1 MLDTLDLG
9 ISLDKQTYR
18 QQVESLSSRLRSLQ
32 NACWEKRL
40 PVILVL
46 EGWAASGKGA
56 LVKRMV
62 DCMDPRG
69 FTVHPILEPTE
80 EERRYPFLWRFWN
93 NLPAQGSIG
102 VFYHSWYT
110 HVLEDRLFK
119 RVRSSQVPGLML
131 QINAFERQLADDG
144 VAIAKF
150 WMHLSRK
157 ELKHRLKKYAED
169 PLDSWRVRPEDWH
182 QEKNYK
188 DYSALAEDMV
198 VQTSTGSAPW
208 TLVEGDCRRWA
219 EVKVMTEVAAN
230 LTAALDRLQI
240 AEPIP
245 KLPPQAKLEPTE
257 PDLLAKV
264 DLSLSLSADD
274 YKKQLK
280 QEQVALRQLQLKI
293 HKHQIPV
300 LAIFEGWDAAGKGG
314 AIKRLTDTLDPR
326 SYVVQAFAAPTDEE
340 KIHHYLWR
348 FWRKL
353 PTAGTIGIFD
363 RSWYGR
369 VLVERVEG
377 FATDVEWRR
386 AYREINEFESQLVGA
401 GYVLLKF
408 WLHISPEEQLQRFKQ
423 REGDPFKEYK
433 LTPED
438 FRNREKWPLYEV
450 AVNQAVQRTHT
461 LQAPWHLIAAN
472 DKYYARIKVIQTVI
486 QAIEAELQ
494 RRG

>member
-1 MLDTLDLG
+1 MLDTLDLS

-18 QQVESLSSRLRSLQ
+18 QEIDALSGRLRTLQ

-40 PVILVL
+40 PVVLVL
-46 EGWAASGKGA
+46 EGWAAAGKGA
-56 LVKRMV
+56 LVKRLV

-69 FTVHPILEPTE
+69 FRVHPILSPTDDE
-80 EERRYPFLWRFWN
+80 KRYPFLWRFWQ
-93 NLPAQGSIG
+93 NLPAQGSMG

-110 HVLEDRLFK
+110 HVLEDRLFE
-119 RVRSSQVPGLML
+119 RVKAAQVPTLMMH
-131 QINAFERQLADDG
+131 INEFERQLADDG

-150 WMHLSRK
+150 WIHLSRK
-157 ELKHRLKKYAED
+157 ELKRRLKKYAED
-169 PLDSWRVRPEDWH
+169 PLDSWRVRPEDWK

-188 DYSALAEDMV
+188 DYATLAENMV

-219 EVKVMTEVAAN
+219 EIKVMTEVAAN
-230 LTAALDRLQI
+230 LTAALDRLKI
-240 AEPIP
+240 YAVPP
-245 KLPPQAKLEPTE
+245 PLPPQTHLEPTE

-264 DLSLSLSADD
+264 DLTLKLSAED
-274 YKKQLK
+274 YKQQLK
-280 QEQVALRQLQLKI
+280 QEQVILRQLQLKI
-293 HKHQIPV
+293 HKHKIPV

-326 SYVVQAFAAPTDEE
+326 SYVVQPFAAPSDEE
-340 KIHHYLWR
+340 KAHHYLWR

-377 FATDVEWRR
+377 FATDAEWRR
-386 AYREINEFESQLVGA
+386 AYREINEFESQLVNA
-401 GYVLLKF
+401 EYVVLKF

-423 REGDPFKEYK
+423 RESDPFKEYK

-438 FRNREKWPLYEV
+438 FRNREKWPLYDV
-450 AVNQAVQRTHT
+450 AVNQMVQRTHT
-461 LQAPWHLIAAN
+461 HQAPWHLVAAN

-486 QAIEAELQ
+486 QAIEAKL
-494 RRG
+494 